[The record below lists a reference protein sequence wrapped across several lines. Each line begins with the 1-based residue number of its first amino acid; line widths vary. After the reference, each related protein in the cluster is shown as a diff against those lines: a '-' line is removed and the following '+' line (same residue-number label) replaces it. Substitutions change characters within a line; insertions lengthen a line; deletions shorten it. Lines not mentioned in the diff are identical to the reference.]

1 MVKVDRN
8 KCIGCGLCV
17 SICPKVFKLKDGKSS
32 VVDPKATNTCDIEAA
47 IKGCP
52 AQAISK

>member
-1 MVKVDRN
+1 MVKVNKD

-17 SICPKVFKLKDGKSS
+17 SICPKVFKLKDGKST
-32 VVDPKATNTCDIEAA
+32 VANAKATNTCDIEAA